1 MISGRDSSRAF
12 GLLPAL
18 EGTYDQVVV
27 IAVISFLAS
36 VIPPMRVEIRDGA
49 VDTRLLLN
57 DISNDIVVLVPR
69 LALPLMMLMRS
80 IG

>member
-1 MISGRDSSRAF
+1 LISGRNSSRAF
-12 GLLPAL
+12 GHLPAL
-18 EGTYDQVVV
+18 EGTHDQVVV
-27 IAVISFLAS
+27 IAVISILTSF
-36 VIPPMRVEIRDGA
+36 IRPMRVEICDGA

>member
-1 MISGRDSSRAF
+1 
-12 GLLPAL
+12 LPAL
-18 EGTYDQVVV
+18 EGTHDQVVV
-27 IAVISFLAS
+27 IAVISILAS
-36 VIPPMRVEIRDGA
+36 FIRPMRVEIFDGA